1 MYVTH
6 KIIRLKTTVVLS
18 EIQLPKKKP
27 LFWIHKYDRIKRHV
41 FHQRLTDY
49 VIRALKRVVICLHGD
64 VKTLGVT
71 AALLIVTLFCWR
83 MHTRLQPL
91 QRQAIQLTPPRPQ
104 VDASCLSISTSA
116 CEHLPVASIRGS
128 REGSCIQITFNFI
141 RMNSWHS
148 QERAGELCDAAAAWR
163 GWAPWAPEVL
173 LCNWSRTHDSFFHC
187 YQRHISSGGNTSG
200 YFLLAQFAWI
210 RWNDGCDSSN
220 VGSNRGIL
228 LVLKYLHW

>member
-1 MYVTH
+1 MFSIRGWQIMSYVH
-6 KIIRLKTTVVLS
+6 WS
-18 EIQLPKKKP
+18 
-27 LFWIHKYDRIKRHV
+27 
-41 FHQRLTDY
+41 
-49 VIRALKRVVICLHGD
+49 
-64 VKTLGVT
+64 
-71 AALLIVTLFCWR
+71 ALLFVSMEMSKRWVL
-83 MHTRLQPL
+83 L
-91 QRQAIQLTPPRPQ
+91 QRYLLSHCFVGECTQGCSLSSAKPSSWRPPRPQ
-104 VDASCLSISTSA
+104 VDASCLSISMSA

-148 QERAGELCDAAAAWR
+148 QERAAELCDAAAAWR